1 MIGSITK
8 GSDFGGCV
16 RYALAVD
23 EPGKEARLLYAEGV
37 LSDTPQDIIN
47 GFECQ
52 RHLNQRVQHW
62 VGHISLSYPPEDSAI
77 LTDEKMVKFALEY
90 MERMGI
96 KNTQFII
103 ARHLDKEHPHCH
115 IVFNRV
121 DNDGKCV
128 SDSGEYFRSNDIC
141 KELKLKYGLTF
152 GKGRDKVKTNR
163 LKGRDRAKQEVYIA
177 VRDALKVAKDWTT
190 FQRELAKSGV
200 SLRKKYRRGTTI
212 VEGLS
217 FVKGKHKFKAS
228 EVAKGRKFSFAN
240 IERILNENKNGQSQS
255 PPPVSAANPKM
266 PPTVV
271 KQKPS
276 VAEKVMDA
284 ALDIGESIGGA
295 VGDLFQLGPSVNP
308 EEEDFAR
315 KMRRL
320 NKKPKRRGP
329 KL

>member
-37 LSDTPQDIIN
+37 LCDTPQDIIN

-62 VGHISLSYPPEDSAI
+62 VGHISLSYSPEDSAI
-77 LTDEKMVKFALEY
+77 LTDDKMVKFALEY

-128 SDSGEYFRSNDIC
+128 SDSWEYFRSNDIC

-228 EVAKGRKFSFAN
+228 EVAKKRNFSFAN
-240 IERILNENKNGQSQS
+240 IDRILNENKNGRSQTASTYS
-255 PPPVSAANPKM
+255 PAPRPVVAKAPK
-266 PPTVV
+266 
-271 KQKPS
+271 QEPS
-276 VAEKVMDA
+276 IASKVIEA
-284 ALDIGESIGGA
+284 GLEIGENLAEGLGG
-295 VGDLFQLGPSVNP
+295 LFKLGPGYDAEQEAMNN
-308 EEEDFAR
+308 EMERRR
-315 KMRRL
+315 K
-320 NKKPKRRGP
+320 KAKRKGRSI
-329 KL
+329 

>member
-62 VGHISLSYPPEDSAI
+62 VGHISLSYSPEDSAI

-121 DNDGKCV
+121 DNDGRCV
-128 SDSGEYFRSNDIC
+128 SDSWEYFRSNDIC

-152 GKGRDKVKTNR
+152 GEGRDKVKTNR

-190 FQRELAKSGV
+190 FQRELAKGGV

-228 EVAKGRKFSFAN
+228 EVTKGRKFSFAN
-240 IERILNENKNGQSQS
+240 IDRILNENKNGQPQS
-255 PPPVSAANPKM
+255 PPQVSVTSPKM
-266 PPTVV
+266 PPTVT
-271 KQKPS
+271 KQEPS

-284 ALDIGESIGGA
+284 ALDIGESIGRA

-320 NKKPKRRGP
+320 NKKPKRKGP
-329 KL
+329 KF